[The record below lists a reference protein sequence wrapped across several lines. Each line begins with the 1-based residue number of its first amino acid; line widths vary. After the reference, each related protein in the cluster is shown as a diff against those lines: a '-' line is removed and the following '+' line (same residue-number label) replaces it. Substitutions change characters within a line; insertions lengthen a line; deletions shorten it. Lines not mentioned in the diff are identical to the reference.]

1 MPAAVQL
8 TAPSATLLE
17 QYLAA
22 MRLLGRKTGRS
33 TTSAARSF
41 CAKIERAGGWE
52 QLTPGRQSDA
62 ISKARS
68 FASWLLVT
76 GQLRIDADLM
86 TNVDLRLG
94 VVARGHCPS
103 TYTWFLDATE
113 RLHSKPFDI
122 ALQWN
127 ALMKVAAVTG
137 VAPDRLTDKDLNAAR
152 DAIVAAY
159 VNRGMPSSGRNMSA
173 IFTRLQLTLFHTG
186 QLNQPKRRSTKPLV
200 TVAGWTDVPEQ
211 FAQTARRYVAQVELS
226 LQPNTVKGI
235 DQALRE
241 FGSWLGNNRPEV
253 SSCADLTRSH
263 IEDYKLWLGARH
275 GRYTGRPLDRTTIK
289 NRLINLHCFFDRV
302 TEWGYPNPP
311 QRPLIFTG
319 DLPIVDKPLP
329 RFLDDAAATKLMRTS
344 RPRPAVPPHRRASRP
359 HRHPQGRTARPHRR
373 RRRPDRIGILA
384 AHPRRQAPQRPLHS
398 AAPTAQGH
406 ARRLDRPPPSHRTAV
421 PTPPPGEQPTREL
434 AACVHRAKPAVPRG
448 RDRPR
453 HRPPAPAHPGDTG
466 DQPRDE
472 HRRDRR
478 PTRSQDPR
486 HDDDLRPDRRQDRL

>member
-159 VNRGMPSSGRNMSA
+159 VNRGCPARDGICQRSSRACNSPCSTPASSTSPS
-173 IFTRLQLTLFHTG
+173 
-186 QLNQPKRRSTKPLV
+186 
-200 TVAGWTDVPEQ
+200 
-211 FAQTARRYVAQVELS
+211 
-226 LQPNTVKGI
+226 
-235 DQALRE
+235 
-241 FGSWLGNNRPEV
+241 
-253 SSCADLTRSH
+253 
-263 IEDYKLWLGARH
+263 
-275 GRYTGRPLDRTTIK
+275 
-289 NRLINLHCFFDRV
+289 
-302 TEWGYPNPP
+302 
-311 QRPLIFTG
+311 
-319 DLPIVDKPLP
+319 
-329 RFLDDAAATKLMRTS
+329 DAAPS
-344 RPRPAVPPHRRASRP
+344 RW
-359 HRHPQGRTARPHRR
+359 
-373 RRRPDRIGILA
+373 
-384 AHPRRQAPQRPLHS
+384 
-398 AAPTAQGH
+398 
-406 ARRLDRPPPSHRTAV
+406 
-421 PTPPPGEQPTREL
+421 
-434 AACVHRAKPAVPRG
+434 
-448 RDRPR
+448 
-453 HRPPAPAHPGDTG
+453 
-466 DQPRDE
+466 
-472 HRRDRR
+472 
-478 PTRSQDPR
+478 
-486 HDDDLRPDRRQDRL
+486 